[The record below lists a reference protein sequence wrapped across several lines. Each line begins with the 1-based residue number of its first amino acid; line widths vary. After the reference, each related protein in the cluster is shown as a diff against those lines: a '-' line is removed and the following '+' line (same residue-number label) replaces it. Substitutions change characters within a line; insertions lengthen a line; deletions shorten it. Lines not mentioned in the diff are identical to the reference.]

1 MKYGYYPGCSAKST
15 APELDATTL
24 ALIDFLHLDIKE
36 LKDWVCCGASSL
48 HSVDKVLHTALSVMT
63 LDAANADERDIMVQC
78 PACLAHVLEA
88 KEVLSEDS
96 AMKSDVLEAVGKQVD
111 AKMKI
116 HHFSSILHDEY
127 GLDKIREKVKNPL
140 DSLKIASYYG
150 CLIVRPPELM
160 QYDDPENPMVMDNL
174 LSACGAEPVQWPF
187 KTKCCGAG
195 TAISDTDVSL
205 DLTYEILR
213 MARNNGAEC
222 IAVLCPLCQNNLD
235 LRQKKIE
242 QRYGEKLNLPV
253 LYYTQLLGLAFG
265 LDPIMLQLNRLF
277 VDPFP
282 LLKSKGIL

>member
-1 MKYGYYPGCSAKST
+1 YPGCSEKST

-36 LKDWVCCGASSL
+36 LKDWVCCGASSM

-63 LDAANADERDIMVQC
+63 LDAANAEERDIMVQC

-88 KEVLSEDS
+88 KEVLSKDS
-96 AMKSDVLEAVGKQVD
+96 ELKSDVLEAVGKQVD
-111 AKMKI
+111 ANMKI
-116 HHFSSILHDEY
+116 RHFSSILHDEY
-127 GLDKIREKVKNPL
+127 GLDKIREKVTNPL
-140 DSLKIASYYG
+140 QSLSIASYYG
-150 CLIVRPPELM
+150 CLIVRPPERM
-160 QYDDPENPMVMDNL
+160 QYDDPENPMVMDQL
-174 LSACGAEPVQWPF
+174 MSTCGAEIVQWPF

-213 MARNNGAEC
+213 MAKNNGAEC
-222 IAVLCPLCQNNLD
+222 ICVLCPLCQNNLD

-282 LLKSKGIL
+282 LLKRKGIL

>member
-63 LDAANADERDIMVQC
+63 LDAANAEERDIMVQC

-96 AMKSDVLEAVGKQVD
+96 DMKSDVLEAVGKQVD
-111 AKMKI
+111 ATMKI

-127 GLDKIREKVKNPL
+127 GLDKIREKVTNPL
-140 DSLKIASYYG
+140 HSLKIANYYG

-174 LSACGAEPVQWPF
+174 LSACGAENIVWPF

-282 LLKSKGIL
+282 LLKRKGIL

>member
-36 LKDWVCCGASSL
+36 LKDWVCCGASSM

-63 LDAANADERDIMVQC
+63 LDAANAEERDIMVQC

-88 KEVLSEDS
+88 KEVLSKDS
-96 AMKSDVLEAVGKQVD
+96 ELKSDVLEAVGKQVD
-111 AKMKI
+111 ANMKI
-116 HHFSSILHDEY
+116 RHFSSILHDEY
-127 GLDKIREKVKNPL
+127 GLDKIREKVTNPL
-140 DSLKIASYYG
+140 QSLSIASYYG
-150 CLIVRPPELM
+150 CLIVRPPERM
-160 QYDDPENPMVMDNL
+160 QYDDPENPMVMDQL
-174 LSACGAEPVQWPF
+174 MSTCGAEIVQWPF

-213 MARNNGAEC
+213 MAKNNGAEC
-222 IAVLCPLCQNNLD
+222 ICVLCPLCQNNLD

-282 LLKSKGIL
+282 LLKRKGIL